1 MISLLSHYNY
11 ICHCSCLSVYLLKVF
26 SLFVFPFLH
35 THHFACLY
43 LSRIW
48 HMCAFTWR
56 ARSHGRLRQLRV
68 SFPPSTPGREL
79 SHPPDLPVQYWPRMH
94 PDASVVQKA
103 CKHKQVNT
111 RKGTD
116 EASFFFFTA
125 HVWTFV
131 CMPAWQANEC
141 VWSKREHQSGLYV
154 LRHIKQDINW
164 EEGIRWWHLCFTWHL
179 KDLGDRKATGT
190 NAVRCGI

>member
-26 SLFVFPFLH
+26 CFFVFPFLH

-68 SFPPSTPGREL
+68 SFPPLTPGPEL

-111 RKGTD
+111 RHRW
-116 EASFFFFTA
+116 SQLFLQLMYRRLC
-125 HVWTFV
+125 V
-131 CMPAWQANEC
+131 CQPGRQMNVFDLKE
-141 VWSKREHQSGLYV
+141 S
-154 LRHIKQDINW
+154 IN
-164 EEGIRWWHLCFTWHL
+164 L
-179 KDLGDRKATGT
+179 DYMS
-190 NAVRCGI
+190 